1 MNDAKVEIRSSVDL
15 SNIIRLIYE
24 TIETV
29 AMTTSVI
36 LLLFV
41 FICRIAIVDG
51 SSMENTLSDKDVL
64 MISAVGYEPKYG
76 DIVVFQQT
84 KNHTPG
90 NPLVKR
96 VIATEGQEINIDFVT
111 WTVTIDG
118 VRIDESEYMYLSSS
132 RAVLSDFTFPL
143 IVPDGYVFVM
153 GDNRNNSLDSRD
165 ESIGFVSVNCIVGR
179 VVCKIAP
186 LSELSIYKRFD

>member
-1 MNDAKVEIRSSVDL
+1 MNDVKVNTKSTVSRSDVIRM
-15 SNIIRLIYE
+15 IYE

-41 FICRIAIVDG
+41 FICRVAIVDG

-64 MISAVGYEPKYG
+64 IVSDIGYEPKYG
-76 DIVVFQQT
+76 DIVVFQQSHSH
-84 KNHTPG
+84 KPG
-90 NPLVKR
+90 SPLVKR
-96 VIATEGQEINIDFVT
+96 IIATEGQEINIDFT
-111 WTVTIDG
+111 SWTVTVDG
-118 VRIDESEYMYLSSS
+118 VRLDESEYLYLSDA
-132 RAVLSDFTFPL
+132 RVVLSDFTFPL
-143 IVPDGYVFVM
+143 IVPEGHVFVM

-165 ESIGFVSVNCIVGR
+165 ESVGFVSMSSIVGR

-186 LSELSIYKRFD
+186 ISELAVYKRFD